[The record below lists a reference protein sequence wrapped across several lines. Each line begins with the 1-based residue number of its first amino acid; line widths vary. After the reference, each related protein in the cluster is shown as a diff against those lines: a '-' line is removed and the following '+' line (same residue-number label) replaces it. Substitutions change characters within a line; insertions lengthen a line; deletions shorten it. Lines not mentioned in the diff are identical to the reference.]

1 MCSKAHPW
9 VKTLFAQCDGLVCPP
24 LNNMEIL
31 THILDGWIED
41 MPWARKTTIIRTKP
55 RTQQGKK
62 IHKKCK
68 PKSNPRMEKHKDV
81 RQGHGIC

>member
-1 MCSKAHPW
+1 
-9 VKTLFAQCDGLVCPP
+9 
-24 LNNMEIL
+24 
-31 THILDGWIED
+31 